1 LTSWVNLSGFINFFN
16 SVHGGVLLISVFYAH
31 NLINS
36 SWFNGQWWLM
46 ADFSERHGN
55 YPLMVLLGESND
67 LHISVLVVFETEQVF
82 EAE

>member
-1 LTSWVNLSGFINFFN
+1 
-16 SVHGGVLLISVFYAH
+16 
-31 NLINS
+31 
-36 SWFNGQWWLM
+36 M